1 MQACVENV
9 CQCKFLPAGYQV
21 VAQLFA
27 LCLPSPSA
35 RWLEFKF
42 ILIIYLKYVWCKK
55 WACHHHLPVEQLH
68 SKKYKTCS
76 YNIPSHRKTPCSL
89 LRPLQ
94 RMSLVEKPV
103 VKSSQKKSLLLYQD
117 KTFVVVPAALAL
129 PRLDPHLPFS
139 MQLDALQPHNFVK
152 HLPTQPISSELQMDT
167 NLLVR
172 PELFI

>member
-1 MQACVENV
+1 MYDVKNGHV
-9 CQCKFLPAGYQV
+9 ITI
-21 VAQLFA
+21 
-27 LCLPSPSA
+27 CLLNSYS
-35 RWLEFKF
+35 RCNKRHEFNCF
-42 ILIIYLKYVWCKK
+42 RFDT
-55 WACHHHLPVEQLH
+55 ERH

-76 YNIPSHRKTPCSL
+76 YNVPSHRKTPCSL